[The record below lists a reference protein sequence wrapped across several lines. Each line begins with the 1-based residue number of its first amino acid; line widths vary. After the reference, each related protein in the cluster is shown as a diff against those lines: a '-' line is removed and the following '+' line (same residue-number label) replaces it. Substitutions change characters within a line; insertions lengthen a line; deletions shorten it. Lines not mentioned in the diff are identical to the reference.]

1 MPKIVDKQAKKK
13 EILRAAM
20 RVFAEKGVT
29 DTKMIDVARA
39 AGIGKGTIY
48 EYFRSRE
55 ELFQSAF
62 EYLLRKI
69 RAMMASRIDD
79 AMAPEEK
86 IRTGFLAYL
95 DVATMQIEDFADIL
109 LDFWAYSIRNKDN
122 GDNISLDIRQRYQEY
137 RDITT
142 PILEEG
148 IRQGMFRD
156 MDVNLVAS
164 LIIAV
169 GDGLLLQWMA
179 DKDNFNLRNAAEGVL
194 EIILQGIRNPARF
207 KMVEE

>member
-1 MPKIVDKQAKKK
+1 MPKIVDKDAKRK

-29 DTKMIDVARA
+29 ETKMADVARA

-48 EYFRSRE
+48 EYFQSRE
-55 ELFQSAF
+55 QLFQSAF

-69 RAMMASRIDD
+69 KAMMVSQIDESLS
-79 AMAPEEK
+79 PPEK

-95 DVATMQIEDFADIL
+95 DVTTMQIEDFAEIL
-109 LDFWAYSIRNKDN
+109 LDFWAYAIRNKDN
-122 GDNISLDIRQRYQEY
+122 ADNITLDIRNRYQEF
-137 RDITT
+137 RDLTI

-148 IRQGMFRD
+148 IQKGIFKPH
-156 MDVNLVAS
+156 NTEFVAS
-164 LIIAV
+164 AIIAA

-179 DKDNFNLRNAAEGVL
+179 DKHHFDLKATAETIL
-194 EIILQGIRNPARF
+194 NIILEGITNHSNDD
-207 KMVEE
+207 

>member
-1 MPKIVDKQAKKK
+1 MPKIVDKQAKRK

-29 DTKMIDVARA
+29 DTKMIDIARA

-79 AMAPEEK
+79 AMTPEEK

-148 IRQGMFRD
+148 IRQRMFRN

-179 DKDNFNLRNAAEGVL
+179 DKDNFNLRSAAEGVL
-194 EIILQGIRNPARF
+194 EIILHGIQNPARF
-207 KMVEE
+207 KMAGE

>member
-1 MPKIVDKQAKKK
+1 MPKIVDKEAKKK

-20 RVFAEKGVT
+20 RVFSTKGVT
-29 DTKMIDVARA
+29 DTKMTDIAQA

-69 RAMMASRIDD
+69 KAMMVSQIDE
-79 AMAPEEK
+79 AMGPEEK

-95 DVATMQIEDFADIL
+95 DVTTMQIEDFADIL

-122 GDNISLDIRQRYQEY
+122 GDNIALDIQRRYQEY
-137 RDITT
+137 RDLTT
-142 PILEEG
+142 PILQEG
-148 IRQGMFRD
+148 IDKGIFKPMN
-156 MDVNLVAS
+156 VELVAS
-164 LIIAV
+164 AIIAA
-169 GDGLLLQWMA
+169 GDGLFLQWMA
-179 DKDNFNLRNAAEGVL
+179 DKENFNLRRAAENIL
-194 EIILQGIRNPARF
+194 DIILQGIRNPAQIP
-207 KMVEE
+207 VNE